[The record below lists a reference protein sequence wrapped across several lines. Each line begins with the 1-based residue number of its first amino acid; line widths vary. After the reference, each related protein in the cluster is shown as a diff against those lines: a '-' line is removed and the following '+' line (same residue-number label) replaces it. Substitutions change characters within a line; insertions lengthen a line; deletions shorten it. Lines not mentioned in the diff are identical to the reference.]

1 MTATAAR
8 SRFARSALWV
18 GTFDPLACGTP
29 GIWRNRSRVEPEG
42 SGRFAVARGNTDGY
56 APRVMDVPRR
66 VRPPGG
72 VRFAGWMI
80 GIGAFFLCAFGVLLL
95 LIHFD
100 PAALDEA
107 GIGRGVIQL
116 IGFIMLAIGLL
127 EFLLIYALWD
137 GSNVARIITTVLVG
151 FSLLGSLGQVVSRS
165 TGAAIALIQ
174 LVISIAILAGLWAD
188 PIATEFSR
196 RPSPA
201 RPPLTAPPPPPPP
214 I

>member
-1 MTATAAR
+1 
-8 SRFARSALWV
+8 
-18 GTFDPLACGTP
+18 
-29 GIWRNRSRVEPEG
+29 
-42 SGRFAVARGNTDGY
+42 
-56 APRVMDVPRR
+56 MDVTRR

-80 GIGAFFLCAFGVLLL
+80 GIGAFFSCVIGLLLL
-95 LIHFD
+95 LINFD
-100 PAALDEA
+100 SVALAEA
-107 GIGRGVIQL
+107 GIGRGIIQL
-116 IGFIMLAIGLL
+116 VGFILLAIGLL

-165 TGAAIALIQ
+165 PGAAIALIQ

-188 PIATEFSR
+188 PSATEFFR
-196 RPSPA
+196 RPGPA
-201 RPPLTAPPPPPPP
+201 TLPPTAPPPPPPRP